1 VRLFPSR
8 FKKKSPALGRAQ
20 RKGKEALKRQSPS
33 SSVPHRLAGVA
44 EGDNYAVSVMQRTAE
59 FVDPGVRWQRSLWNT
74 GLVLCLKE
82 IIEASDAV
90 QTGALS
96 SQSVKW
102 LAASTKRVVA
112 EDPGAGSKAERR
124 AITELLSQDLSSGG
138 ARYLELRQWID
149 TIEPSYLSRWS
160 VAVTEETRPSGEQTS
175 RALAAHLLDL
185 GFSPQALTAW
195 LKNLEADDGA
205 DIFQGAK
212 KLADVSVQA
221 FEVMLLFEQP
231 PAERI
236 AKPPEWRDAQ
246 EVSKWLKANRFG
258 SKRQHGGLLLTLHAH
273 DAFAAASQAADV
285 ADRVLARSS
294 VGTKGDIR
302 IGPRAYVGG
311 GHKPSISL
319 RRTRRVE
326 VRALEREQRLLHLER
341 TGPVDDALELL
352 SHLKRAPAPV
362 AVTSGWAAIE
372 SLLSGAGDTD
382 KVITAER
389 LGSIVACSWPRAEL
403 TTLSWAFHERPPGDG
418 IGQPLRDCI
427 TNRERAQ
434 VFLDRLAGPD
444 DPLLTQLPDRL
455 AQKRTEKLMRNPRTG
470 LLAIQRQ
477 AASSFRRLYRQ
488 RNLVVHGGQISGEAL
503 AATLRTVAPIAGAG
517 LDRITHA
524 SLTSKQPP
532 LDVAAKARIG
542 IERAGSTGAPSLTAL
557 LE

>member
-1 VRLFPSR
+1 M
-8 FKKKSPALGRAQ
+8 SPALGRAR

-33 SSVPHRLAGVA
+33 SSVLHKLAGVA
-44 EGDNYAVSVMQRTAE
+44 GSDNFAVSAMQRTAE

-82 IIEASDAV
+82 LIEASDAA
-90 QTGALS
+90 QSGALS

-102 LAASTKRVVA
+102 LAEWARGMIA
-112 EDPGAGSKAERR
+112 DDPGAGSKAERR
-124 AITELLSQDLSSGG
+124 AIADLLSQDLSSGG
-138 ARYLELRQWID
+138 ARYLELRQWIEA
-149 TIEPSYLSRWS
+149 IESSYLLRWS
-160 VAVTEETRPSGEQTS
+160 AAVTDEARPSREQTA

-185 GFSPQALTAW
+185 GLSPQALTSW
-195 LKNLEADDGA
+195 LKNLEADDAA
-205 DIFQGAK
+205 DIFDGAK
-212 KLADVSVQA
+212 ELADTSDQT

-236 AKPPEWRDAQ
+236 AKPPEWRNAQ
-246 EVSKWLKANRFG
+246 AVSKWLNANRFG
-258 SKRQHGGLLLTLHAH
+258 SKRQHGGLLLTLRAR
-273 DAFAAASQAADV
+273 DMFAAASQAADV

-311 GHKPSISL
+311 HKPSISL
-319 RRTRRVE
+319 RRSRRVD
-326 VRALEREQRLLHLER
+326 VRALEREQRLLHLDR

-352 SHLKRAPAPV
+352 SHLKHAPAPV

-372 SLLSGAGDTD
+372 SLLSGPGDSD
-382 KVITAER
+382 KIITAER

-403 TTLSWAFHERPPGDG
+403 TTLSWASHERSPSDG
-418 IGQPLRDCI
+418 LGQPLRECS

-434 VFLDRLAGPD
+434 IFLDRLAGTD
-444 DPLLTQLPDRL
+444 DPLLSKLPDRL
-455 AQKRTEKLMRNPRTG
+455 AQKRTEKLMRDPRAG

-477 AASSFRRLYRQ
+477 AAASFRRLYRQ

-524 SLTSKQPP
+524 YLTSERPP
-532 LDVAAKARIG
+532 LDVAAKARSG
-542 IERAGSTGAPSLTAL
+542 IERAGSVGAPSLTAL